1 MYSILLKQNNG
12 SYLYATN
19 TDGSVYSGNLSATQ
33 AKITELM
40 GKYPLGSL
48 VVVHN
53 TTLTAAIDISDVIE
67 E

>member
-1 MYSILLKQNNG
+1 MYSILIKQSNN

-19 TDGSVYSGNLSATQ
+19 TDGSVYSGNMAATQ
-33 AKITELM
+33 TKIQELM
-40 GKYPLGSL
+40 QKYPLGSL

-53 TTLTAAIDISDVIE
+53 ATLTATIDIADVTE